1 MPDPTSAAG
10 QRADEFLAGGGELGH
25 LTRSHDWAATTL
37 GPAAQWPRSLKTA
50 VRIMLTSR
58 QPIWIGWGPEL
69 VYLYNDPY
77 KAIIGGKHPWA
88 LGKPTATVWSEIWR
102 DIEPLLATAMAG
114 DGTYVENQLL
124 IMERNGYPEETYYTF
139 SYSPIPGD
147 DGAPAGIIC
156 ANTDETQRVIGERQM
171 ALLREVAARTADARS
186 PEQAG
191 RQCIAALASDP
202 HDVPFALLYLAAPGE
217 QRMHLVAATGIAAG
231 HAAAPETLDPSGA
244 PWGAAIGH
252 QPGLPAPLPLDP
264 RLGPWPAGAW
274 SEPARQAVVLPLP
287 AAGDSGSHGVLVVG
301 LSPVRLFDDGYRDF
315 LQLVAKQ
322 AAAGVANAEAWEAER
337 RRAEALAAID
347 RAKTA
352 FFSNVSHEF
361 RTPLTLMLGP
371 LEDAL
376 ADRAELPERHGQL
389 LDVAHRN
396 SLRLLRLVNTLLDFS
411 RIEAGRAQAAFQPT
425 ALAEFTRELAS
436 NFETVTARAGL
447 ALEIDCAPLPQPV
460 FVDQGMWEKIVL
472 NLLSNAFKFT
482 FEGRISVRTAPSAD
496 GRHAVL
502 EVADTGVGVPEH
514 ELPRLFERFHRVQG
528 QQSRSFEGSGIG
540 LALVQELVRQHGGS
554 IAAEST
560 PGRGTTFRVA
570 IPFGREHLPAAQ
582 LLAAPDTAAPDAA
595 RADAFIEEALRWLPD
610 TGTRVAIDGDETRA
624 PQPAGSERARIVV
637 ADDNTDMR
645 EYVARL
651 LGARW
656 DVVAASNGQEALDA
670 IRAGKPDLVLTD
682 VMMPVLDGFGLLR
695 AVRADPALS
704 DLPVVMLSARAGEE
718 ARVGGLEAGA
728 DDYLVKPF
736 SARELVARVRSNLDL
751 ARVRREA
758 QAVLR
763 ESEAR
768 FRNMADHAP
777 VMMWVTDA
785 SGSCSYL
792 NRRWY
797 EFTGQER
804 EQALG
809 FGWLDA
815 THPDDH
821 AGAEAAFLDANAR
834 RVPFRVEYRLRRFDG
849 VYRWAIDAAAPRF
862 TEDGDYLGYVGSVID
877 ITERKE
883 AEQLLQE
890 LNRQLARRVAEAGE
904 QDRRKNEFLATLA
917 HELRNPLAPL
927 RNGVELI
934 KRQGAAQPNR
944 TPEVLA
950 MMERQLAHMVRLVDD
965 LMDIARVSRGK
976 VELRQERVALAAV
989 VQSAVETC
997 RPLLDRA
1004 RHTLAVDL
1012 PPHPVWLHGDPT
1024 RLAQV
1029 LANVMNNAAKYTPS
1043 GGHIAVRGRAVGAT
1057 VVIEVEDNGEGIA
1070 PELAAQVFDLFVQGP
1085 QTIAAAQG
1093 GLGIGLSLVRKLVEL
1108 HGGVVELHSA
1118 GPGQGTTVRITL
1130 PAAAHDDGEPL
1141 APAGGAAE
1149 GEPSAGGRRVLV
1161 VDDNVDAAESLGML
1175 LTGGGHQIRVVHSGH
1190 AAVEAAAAFRPDLVF
1205 LDIGL
1210 PDLSGYEVAA
1220 SLRRSHPRNG
1230 MRIVALTG
1238 WGNEEAREKS
1248 AESGF
1253 DLHLTKP
1260 VPMEVLRHL
1269 LDERTE

>member
-1 MPDPTSAAG
+1 M
-10 QRADEFLAGGGELGH
+10 
-25 LTRSHDWAATTL
+25 
-37 GPAAQWPRSLKTA
+37 
-50 VRIMLTSR
+50 
-58 QPIWIGWGPEL
+58 
-69 VYLYNDPY
+69 
-77 KAIIGGKHPWA
+77 
-88 LGKPTATVWSEIWR
+88 
-102 DIEPLLATAMAG
+102 
-114 DGTYVENQLL
+114 
-124 IMERNGYPEETYYTF
+124 
-139 SYSPIPGD
+139 
-147 DGAPAGIIC
+147 
-156 ANTDETQRVIGERQM
+156 
-171 ALLREVAARTADARS
+171 
-186 PEQAG
+186 
-191 RQCIAALASDP
+191 
-202 HDVPFALLYLAAPGE
+202 
-217 QRMHLVAATGIAAG
+217 
-231 HAAAPETLDPSGA
+231 
-244 PWGAAIGH
+244 
-252 QPGLPAPLPLDP
+252 
-264 RLGPWPAGAW
+264 
-274 SEPARQAVVLPLP
+274 VLPLA
-287 AAGDSGSHGVLVVG
+287 AAGESGSHGLLVVG
-301 LSPVRLFDDGYRDF
+301 LSPMRLFDAGYRDF
-315 LQLVAKQ
+315 LQLVAKA

-376 ADRAELPERHGQL
+376 AERAELPQRHVQL

-436 NFETVTARAGL
+436 NFETVTSRAGL
-447 ALEIDCAPLPQPV
+447 ALDIDCAPLPQPV
-460 FVDQGMWEKIVL
+460 FIDRGMWEKIVL

-482 FEGRISVRTAPSAD
+482 FDGRISVRMAPSVD
-496 GRHAVL
+496 GSHAVL
-502 EVADTGVGVPEH
+502 EVADTGVGVPAH
-514 ELPRLFERFHRVQG
+514 ELPRLFERFHRVRG

-554 IAAEST
+554 IEAEST

-570 IPFGREHLPAAQ
+570 VPFGREHVPPAQ
-582 LLAAPDTAAPDAA
+582 LLAEADAAARDAA
-595 RADAFIEEALRWLPD
+595 RADAFVEEALRWLPD
-610 TGTRVAIDGDETRA
+610 TDARAAIDGDETRTPVA
-624 PQPAGSERARIVV
+624 AAGERARIVV

-645 EYVARL
+645 EYIARL

-656 DVVAASNGQEALDA
+656 DVVAVQNGQEALDA
-670 IRAGKPDLVLTD
+670 VRAGKPDLVLTD

-695 AVRADPALS
+695 AVRSDPGLS

-763 ESEAR
+763 ESEER

-797 EFTGQER
+797 EFTGQGR
-804 EQALG
+804 EEALG

-821 AGAEAAFLDANAR
+821 ATAEAAFLDANAR

-849 VYRWAIDAAAPRF
+849 AYRWAIDAAAPRF
-862 TEDGDYLGYVGSVID
+862 TEAGDYLGYVGSVID

-927 RNGVELI
+927 RNGVELL
-934 KRQGAAQPNR
+934 KRQGTATQR

-976 VELRQERVALAAV
+976 VELRQERVPLASI

-1004 RHTLAVDL
+1004 RHELTVEL
-1012 PPHPVWLHGDPT
+1012 PPQPVWLDGDPT

-1029 LANVMNNAAKYTPS
+1029 LANVMNNAAKYTPP
-1043 GGHIAVRGRAVGAT
+1043 GGRIAVRGKAVGAT
-1057 VVIEVEDNGEGIA
+1057 VVIEVQDNGDGIS

-1093 GLGIGLSLVRKLVEL
+1093 GRASACRSCASWWSCMAASWSCTARVRPGHHGPDHAAGRGAGRRHGGLSR
-1108 HGGVVELHSA
+1108 HR
-1118 GPGQGTTVRITL
+1118 T
-1130 PAAAHDDGEPL
+1130 
-1141 APAGGAAE
+1141 
-1149 GEPSAGGRRVLV
+1149 GGRGRLRGR
-1161 VDDNVDAAESLGML
+1161 APRAGRRRQR
-1175 LTGGGHQIRVVHSGH
+1175 GRRRIAGH
-1190 AAVEAAAAFRPDLVF
+1190 AAHRRRPPDPRGAQRPRGARSGRRLPARPGVPRHRAARP
-1205 LDIGL
+1205 
-1210 PDLSGYEVAA
+1210 
-1220 SLRRSHPRNG
+1220 
-1230 MRIVALTG
+1230 
-1238 WGNEEAREKS
+1238 
-1248 AESGF
+1248 
-1253 DLHLTKP
+1253 
-1260 VPMEVLRHL
+1260 
-1269 LDERTE
+1269 ERL